1 MLYDC
6 IMETWKYNVNLTPVA
21 KNVSKICIA
30 TLVGQYSGTVYYKVR
45 FARYG
50 AATELGEVA
59 GI

>member
-1 MLYDC
+1 
-6 IMETWKYNVNLTPVA
+6 METWKYNVNLTPVA